1 MPSAEISAPASYVGV
16 VTSVSNAAFL
26 PVPVSFIPGV
36 PKAMACFHSQ
46 TSVTLSIQFSATFTQ
61 TAVQFPILKRRSE
74 LISYV
79 RSAGE

>member
-26 PVPVSFIPGV
+26 PVPASSIPGA
-36 PKAMACFHSQ
+36 PKAMACFHSL
-46 TSVTLSIQFSATFTQ
+46 TNRTLSTQCSATFTL
-61 TAVQFPILKRRSE
+61 TAVQFPTLKRRSE

-79 RSAGE
+79 RSAEE